1 MRSPS
6 TSTGTSCA
14 RTSCRY
20 GLKPATRSSA
30 RTSRSLRNG
39 LASTAATG
47 LPSFAGGAGTKGKD
61 PPSRR
66 GASATGRRNRHP
78 RRPNLLQKRQL
89 CGGGAEAEPPGLQPP
104 GHFPHPTSSN
114 MSAAVLEQRPQILAR
129 AAQGDLDSFSQL
141 IDPLLDPAYRLAAVM
156 LGDRSAAEDAGQEAS
171 IKAWRKLRQLRG
183 DAQSLRA
190 WFLSIVANECRMAA
204 RTRWFSVIRVA
215 DVPAQ
220 APDDRE
226 SHSDL
231 RRALMRLTP
240 DERLPLVLHFYL
252 DLPLDEVART
262 LRVSPSAAKSRIYR
276 AAKRLR
282 ADLTIEEVF

>member
-1 MRSPS
+1 
-6 TSTGTSCA
+6 
-14 RTSCRY
+14 
-20 GLKPATRSSA
+20 
-30 RTSRSLRNG
+30 
-39 LASTAATG
+39 
-47 LPSFAGGAGTKGKD
+47 
-61 PPSRR
+61 
-66 GASATGRRNRHP
+66 
-78 RRPNLLQKRQL
+78 
-89 CGGGAEAEPPGLQPP
+89 
-104 GHFPHPTSSN
+104 
-114 MSAAVLEQRPQILAR
+114 MSAAVLEQRPQILAL

-141 IDPLLDPAYRLAAVM
+141 IDPLLDPAYRLASVM
-156 LGDRSAAEDAGQEAS
+156 LGDRSAAQDAVQEAS

-190 WFLSIVANECRMAA
+190 WFLSIVANECRMAR

-226 SHSDL
+226 THSDL